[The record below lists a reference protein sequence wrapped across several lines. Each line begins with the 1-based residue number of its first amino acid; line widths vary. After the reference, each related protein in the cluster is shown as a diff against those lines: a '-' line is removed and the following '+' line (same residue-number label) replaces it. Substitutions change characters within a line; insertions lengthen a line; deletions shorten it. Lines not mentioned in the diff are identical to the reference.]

1 MNTISKLCCGAI
13 MVMTCETALAD
24 CVVGGNSNQNLGTF
38 NSNSIS
44 TGVIETSFSSD
55 FACSGFVNLL
65 DFSEIDATLVAADFQ
80 LTATNGDAIPYT
92 LYTAPERT
100 DPFTLNETV
109 SFGSFNLLDL
119 LGLFGDDGTIPIYLS
134 TGTANVG
141 VGSYSDSI
149 TIFWQWDYCSGIGLL
164 GICLGRD
171 EGSASVVIN
180 VQLDV
185 TASCSVQT
193 SDVSLGT
200 VSYLGDLHSAILP
213 FDVNCTK
220 QLSYQYFVDGG
231 DNFTNGNR
239 NMVFGGESIA
249 YKIST
254 TDGNTAIGPDV
265 GASVAGVGIGNNQAY
280 QFLVETLAED
290 RFPSPGLYADRVRV
304 IVEF

>member
-1 MNTISKLCCGAI
+1 MNTISKLCCSAI
-13 MVMTCETALAD
+13 LFMVGETAIAG
-24 CVVGGNSNQNLGTF
+24 CVVGGNSNQNLGSF
-38 NSNSIS
+38 SSNSVSI
-44 TGVIETSFSSD
+44 GVIETSFSSD

-65 DFSEIDATLVAADFQ
+65 DYSKIDATLVGANFQ
-80 LTATNGDAIPYT
+80 LNSTSGDSIPYT
-92 LYTAPERT
+92 LYTSPERT

-134 TGTANVG
+134 TATANVG

-171 EGSASVVIN
+171 KGSSSVIIN
-180 VQLDV
+180 IQLDV
-185 TASCSVQT
+185 TASCSVKT
-193 SDVSLGT
+193 SDVSLGM
-200 VSYLGDLHSAILP
+200 VSYLGDIHSAILP

-231 DNFTNGNR
+231 DNFINGSR
-239 NMVFGGESIA
+239 NMALNGENIA

-254 TDGNTAIGPDV
+254 TDGNTLIGPDV
-265 GASVAGVGIGNNQAY
+265 GASVAGVGIGNNQAF
-280 QFLVETLAED
+280 QFLVETLVDD
-290 RFPSPGLYADRVRV
+290 RFPVPGLYKDRVRI